1 MRLLLRLLLLS
12 FALPAGAANVR
23 MAFGDNLPPYILVRS
38 SSGIEVDIVREAL
51 AYRGHVLQ
59 PLFMPMGHIP
69 MVFVA
74 GKADAI
80 MMDVGQ
86 DMAVAG
92 GVYGDPP
99 VVYDNVM
106 YTLARRRLSLKKP
119 DDLDKLWILS
129 FVGAGNRYPDWLGKR
144 EHTPFYSERNNQA
157 VQPQL
162 LAMGRYDVV
171 VSDRT
176 IFTYYLRQQQKTD
189 LKFRMPPVD
198 EHRLPAADPRAYRP
212 VFRDAAVRDDFNAG
226 LAWLRKSGR
235 YDAIYHRYLYG
246 AGDVLI

>member
-1 MRLLLRLLLLS
+1 MVLLLLLLLS
-12 FALPAGAANVR
+12 IAVPAGAATVR
-23 MAFGDNLPPYILVRS
+23 MAFGDNLPPYILVAS
-38 SSGIEVDIVREAL
+38 SSGIEVDIVKEAL

-59 PLFMPMGHIP
+59 PLFMPMGRIP
-69 MVFVA
+69 VVFLS

-86 DMAVAG
+86 DMRAAG
-92 GVYGDPP
+92 GSYAEAP

-119 DDLDKLWILS
+119 ADLHKLWIMS
-129 FVGAGNRYPDWLGKR
+129 FIGAATRYPEWLGKL
-144 EHTPFYSERNNQA
+144 EHTKFYVERNNQS

-162 LAMGRYDVV
+162 LALGRYDMV

-176 IFTYYLRQQQKTD
+176 IFSYYSKLQERRD
-189 LKFRMPPVD
+189 PGFHMPPVD
-198 EHRLPAADPRAYRP
+198 AHLLPAPNARDYRP
-212 VFRDAAVRDDFNAG
+212 VFRDARLRDDFNAG

-235 YDAIYHRYLYG
+235 YGAIYQMYLDG
-246 AGDVLI
+246 G